1 MIKFILY
8 KWSLILS
15 TISILAGAM
24 MKILHLNFG
33 GAVLSIGMILSII
46 YIILGIYNV
55 FTNPK
60 ITKSEKIMWQT
71 AFIFFNAL
79 TGILYLSRFKK
90 DQSNS

>member
-8 KWSLILS
+8 KWSLVLS
-15 TISILAGAM
+15 TILIIVGAM
-24 MKILHLNFG
+24 MKILHLYFG
-33 GAVLSIGMILSII
+33 SAVLLIGMILSII
-46 YIILGIYNV
+46 YIVLGIYDV

-60 ITKSEKIMWQT
+60 ISKSEKIMWQT

-90 DQSNS
+90 NQSNP